1 MQSEVQK
8 LNDRRFNESIAL
20 MDLSFEDSNKQAAVA
35 SPQLQSS
42 PLYRGPEVSHDGMLN
57 SWRCLAPNPVL
68 QHKKRIGEM
77 IEMRSNSKQ
86 IPGLMPSKFSVQKQI
101 DNLPLARNSRVVL
114 RSFHQKTSHG
124 TSFFGKSPSFVQETP
139 TSLLHSAE
147 RRNQRGVVPQANPSE
162 EFIFKIKGHKNQKL
176 EKKNLTTIDLIF
188 VPPADDQEISHRED
202 GQPNQGNYL
211 PIPSITTNRSRPHL
225 RRKQASHSTDKT
237 PRDRSRKI
245 ADQPYFTERL
255 AIDTPAAKKREASR
269 KSPADKHLLPEL
281 EILPVGYGQPQSGQ
295 GRWKERVVEK
305 HKLSAKMTSY
315 KKLKQ
320 AVIISQSHI
329 NSPMVQEPQTYDWGG
344 KSGVLSRLIQQAV
357 TDLAHDDIAPAMELK
372 KVHQADLNN
381 KTLRSDGEH
390 SRLTKPSAG
399 KLSTQ
404 EELNKMGN
412 ARSDPSLGIQTQ
424 PLSIGQSMESHSAVS
439 AKLFPDSSL
448 FKQKTADSS
457 GVDRLLNIS
466 HGSVGYQVIQD
477 VLEALVEKRK
487 AISKPPLSLTKNQ
500 SSQGSTLR
508 PPSQRVFQPQVGE
521 KSTEKPGFRV
531 QASSKRPLIRLP
543 ESMSSVLQMPTRP
556 SRPVPSPGASYPY
569 QRKAGSVV
577 PEITGNKLNDTRT
590 PSKS

>member
-1 MQSEVQK
+1 MQSELQK

-20 MDLSFEDSNKQAAVA
+20 IDLSFEDNSKQGVVA

-42 PLYRGPEVSHDGMLN
+42 PLYRGPEGSHDGMLN
-57 SWRCLAPNPVL
+57 SWRCLVPNPVL

-77 IEMRSNSKQ
+77 MEMRTNSKQ
-86 IPGLMPSKFSVQKQI
+86 IPRLMPSKFSVQKHI
-101 DNLPLARNSRVVL
+101 DNLPLARNSKVVL

-124 TSFFGKSPSFVQETP
+124 TSFFGQSPSFVQETP

-147 RRNQRGVVPQANPSE
+147 RRNQRGVVSQANPSE
-162 EFIFKIKGHKNQKL
+162 EFIFKINGQKHQKL
-176 EKKNLTTIDLIF
+176 EKKNLKTIDLIF
-188 VPPADDQEISHRED
+188 VPPADDPEQSHREE
-202 GQPNQGNYL
+202 GQTNQGNYL
-211 PIPSITTNRSRPHL
+211 PVPSITTNRSRPHL

-245 ADQPYFTERL
+245 VDQPYLTERL
-255 AIDTPAAKKREASR
+255 AIDAPAAKKQEGYR

-281 EILPVGYGQPQSGQ
+281 EILPVGYGEPQSRQ

-320 AVIISQSHI
+320 AVIISQSHL
-329 NSPMVQEPQTYDWGG
+329 NCPMVQEPQTYDWGG
-344 KSGVLSRLIQQAV
+344 KNGVLSRLIQQAV
-357 TDLAHDDIAPAMELK
+357 TDLAHDDITPASEPK
-372 KVHQADLNN
+372 KDHQEDLNN
-381 KTLRSDGEH
+381 KTLRSDGER
-390 SRLTKPSAG
+390 SRLAKPSAC

-404 EELNKMGN
+404 EEFNKIGN
-412 ARSDPSLGIQTQ
+412 ARSDPSLGVQTQ
-424 PLSIGQSMESHSAVS
+424 QLSIGQSMESHSVIS

-448 FKQKTADSS
+448 FKQTTADSS

-487 AISKPPLSLTKNQ
+487 AISKPLLSLTKNQ

-508 PPSQRVFQPQVGE
+508 PPSQRVFQLQVGE

-531 QASSKRPLIRLP
+531 QASKRPLIRLP
-543 ESMSSVLQMPTRP
+543 ESLSSVLQMPTRP
-556 SRPVPSPGASYPY
+556 SLPVPSPGASYPY

-577 PEITGNKLNDTRT
+577 PEITGNKLNATRT